1 MLINMEE
8 EVGLTMGNA
17 LIDRPVEQCYDKQSC
32 RSKQEILQQYEIRI
46 QFLSVGCI
54 VNVGCKSI
62 AFNSVSDAMKE
73 LNDYV
78 ENPKES
84 SDKWNKKFNEK

>member
-1 MLINMEE
+1 MEQVLRQE
-8 EVGLTMGNA
+8 TNQLVCG
-17 LIDRPVEQCYDKQSC
+17 DRPMGECCEKRGYQ
-32 RSKQEILQQYEIRI
+32 SKQELLQQYEIRI

-54 VNVGCKSI
+54 INVGCKSI
-62 AFNSVSDAMKE
+62 AFSSVRDAMKE

-84 SDKWNKKFNEK
+84 SDKWNKIFNEK